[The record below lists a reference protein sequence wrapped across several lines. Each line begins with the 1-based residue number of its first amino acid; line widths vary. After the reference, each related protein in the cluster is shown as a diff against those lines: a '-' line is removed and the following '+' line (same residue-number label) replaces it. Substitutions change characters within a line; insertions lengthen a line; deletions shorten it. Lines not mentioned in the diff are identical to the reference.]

1 MWSCILGSGNWLVWG
16 WRTLT
21 SVLLSVCVVLLIWL
35 LTKQEGLEEV
45 LQNDLTY
52 YGSTTQ
58 KTTTTLNATCDDV
71 MKVYFDGEEQ
81 SQTPAMKKHNE
92 ISQLSIPAGTRVV
105 AIECQNLG
113 GGYGI
118 LASTSTGLKTD
129 TFWRCS
135 SKMIEDWTK
144 PSFVYPPETFAS
156 PKILGNNDGARLPY
170 YKGYMNQHVY
180 LVLQSLYII
189 HNHLFLSS
197 SLTSLNSPL
206 QAWDHGRC

>member
-1 MWSCILGSGNWLVWG
+1 
-16 WRTLT
+16 
-21 SVLLSVCVVLLIWL
+21 
-35 LTKQEGLEEV
+35 
-45 LQNDLTY
+45 
-52 YGSTTQ
+52 
-58 KTTTTLNATCDDV
+58 

-156 PKILGNNDGARLPY
+156 PKILGNNDGARPGIMADA
-170 YKGYMNQHVY
+170 KR
-180 LVLQSLYII
+180 IW
-189 HNHLFLSS
+189 SS
-197 SLTSLNSPL
+197 GSKTW
-206 QAWDHGRC
+206 AYCRIEIGG

>member
-21 SVLLSVCVVLLIWL
+21 SVLLSVCLVLLIWL

-45 LQNDLTY
+45 LQNDY
-52 YGSTTQ
+52 RSTTK
-58 KTTTTLNATCDDV
+58 KTATPLNATCDDV

-129 TFWRCS
+129 TSWRCS
-135 SKMIEDWTK
+135 SRMIEDWTK
-144 PSFVYPPETFAS
+144 PSFVFPPETFAS
-156 PKILGNNDGARLPY
+156 AKILGNSARLPY
-170 YKGYMNQHVY
+170 
-180 LVLQSLYII
+180 II
-189 HNHLFLSS
+189 
-197 SLTSLNSPL
+197 
-206 QAWDHGRC
+206 